1 MEARRPES
9 LAVPGSDETG
19 GGDLWR
25 AARRLFPGPK
35 RAKKKAETEEG
46 RGASLGVP
54 ELADGPWGRDEH

>member
-19 GGDLWR
+19 GGHLWR
-25 AARRLFPGPK
+25 AAKRLFPGPM

-46 RGASLGVP
+46 PV
-54 ELADGPWGRDEH
+54 